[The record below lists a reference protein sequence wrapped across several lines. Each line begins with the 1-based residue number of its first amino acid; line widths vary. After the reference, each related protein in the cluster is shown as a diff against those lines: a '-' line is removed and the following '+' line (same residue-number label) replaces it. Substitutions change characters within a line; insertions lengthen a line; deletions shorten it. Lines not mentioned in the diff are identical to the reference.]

1 MEYRFEITDAIKDE
15 IERIWGKPLN
25 DIADD
30 EAKDIISQF
39 VDPVEEIIDASF
51 SDEREIVY
59 EIAEDDDEDED
70 EPRPEWSESYL
81 NYIGMSMSDFI

>member
-1 MEYRFEITDAIKDE
+1 MEYRFEITDTIKDE

-39 VDPVEEIIDASF
+39 IDPVEEITYASF

-59 EIAEDDDEDED
+59 EIAEDDDED

>member
-1 MEYRFEITDAIKDE
+1 MEYRFEITDTIKDE

-51 SDEREIVY
+51 TEEREIVY
-59 EIAEDDDEDED
+59 TLAQEDYEDED
-70 EPRPEWSESYL
+70 EPRPEWSEHYL

>member
-25 DIADD
+25 DIPDD

-39 VDPVEEIIDASF
+39 VDPVEEITYASF

-59 EIAEDDDEDED
+59 EIAEDNEDED